1 MAKKKTDYRQ
11 FRRKLDLNQSEFWN
25 RLGLTQSAGSRYESG
40 RNVPPSTV
48 MLFELA
54 YGKQPI
60 KALAKLRG
68 VDISI
73 LMEGRL

>member
-11 FRRKLDLNQSEFWN
+11 FRRNLDLNQSEFWN
-25 RLGLTQSAGSRYESG
+25 RLGLTQSAGSRYEGG
-40 RNVPPSTV
+40 RAVHPSV
-48 MLFELA
+48 VLLFDLA
-54 YGKQPI
+54 YGKNPL

>member
-11 FRRKLDLNQSEFWN
+11 FRRNLNLSQAEFWN
-25 RLGLTQSAGSRYESG
+25 KLGVTQSGGSRYESG
-40 RNVPPSTV
+40 REVPKPTA

-54 YGKQPI
+54 HGKNPL